1 MLQLDGRPRA
11 VGHGRATLVAMSPRI
26 GTSPSPLRYLLVPL
40 VLLLVGAIMM
50 VSRQGAESRLSA
62 APGARPTAS
71 EGVTGDAAPA
81 ADGRLAPQGGTAD
94 GRVAVAYDRLVPGEC
109 FDIDRAEPGTVV
121 RRGCDRPHDAQLV
134 TVLRLMGDH
143 RTDEDI
149 RDAAATLC
157 REPLHRKA
165 ARQPSGTRWT
175 TFVQYPYRSSYLL
188 GSDTVACSLTAYT
201 RPGAAARPLTAP
213 LL

>member
-1 MLQLDGRPRA
+1 
-11 VGHGRATLVAMSPRI
+11 MSPRT
-26 GTSPSPLRYLLVPL
+26 GESPSPLRYLLVPL

-62 APGARPTAS
+62 APGTRAAAADDAT
-71 EGVTGDAAPA
+71 GGDAAPA
-81 ADGRLAPQGGTAD
+81 AGGRLAPQGGAAD

-134 TVLRLMGDH
+134 TVLRLAGDH
-143 RTDEDI
+143 RTDEGI
-149 RDAAATLC
+149 RNAAAALC

>member
-1 MLQLDGRPRA
+1 
-11 VGHGRATLVAMSPRI
+11 MSPRT
-26 GTSPSPLRYLLVPL
+26 GELSSPLRYLLVPL
-40 VLLLVGAIMM
+40 LLLPAAIT
-50 VSRQGAESRLSA
+50 VTSRQGVENRIGDT
-62 APGARPTAS
+62 PGARPAAS
-71 EGVTGDAAPA
+71 ADVSADAAPA
-81 ADGRLAPQGGTAD
+81 AGERLAPQGGMAD
-94 GRVAVAYDRLVPGEC
+94 GPAAVAYDRLRPGEC

-134 TVLRLMGDH
+134 TVLRLAGDH

-165 ARQPSGTRWT
+165 AGQPPGTRWT

-188 GSDTVACSLTAYT
+188 GSDTVACSLTAYA
-201 RPGAAARPLTAP
+201 RPGAKARPLTAP
-213 LL
+213 LS